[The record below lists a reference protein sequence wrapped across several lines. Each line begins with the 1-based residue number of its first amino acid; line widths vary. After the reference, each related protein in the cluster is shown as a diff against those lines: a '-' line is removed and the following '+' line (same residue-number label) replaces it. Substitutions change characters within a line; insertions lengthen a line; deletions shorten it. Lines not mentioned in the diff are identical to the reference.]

1 MQMRLQ
7 DYVANLTESATA
19 TLFRN
24 AYAIPPEKLTWTQCE
39 QTRSALDQLQECSQ
53 TALVF
58 SKILRGESVEMSP
71 RNFIKAKRERE
82 SWTTI
87 EKCEKHAVTHTLEL
101 MESIRNFPESRLE
114 ERTIA
119 PWGSEVTFGE
129 ILIAQYWN
137 VVWHTGQIAYMQRIW
152 GDKAMH

>member
-53 TALVF
+53 TALV
-58 SKILRGESVEMSP
+58 I
-71 RNFIKAKRERE
+71 
-82 SWTTI
+82 
-87 EKCEKHAVTHTLEL
+87 
-101 MESIRNFPESRLE
+101 
-114 ERTIA
+114 
-119 PWGSEVTFGE
+119 
-129 ILIAQYWN
+129 
-137 VVWHTGQIAYMQRIW
+137 
-152 GDKAMH
+152 

>member
-82 SWTTI
+82 GWTTI
-87 EKCEKHAVTHTLEL
+87 EMCEKHAVTHTLEQL
-101 MESIRNFPESRLE
+101 LLGGVKLPLVRFSLLSTGMLFGIRGKLHTCREFGAIKQCIKGFL
-114 ERTIA
+114 
-119 PWGSEVTFGE
+119 GS
-129 ILIAQYWN
+129 
-137 VVWHTGQIAYMQRIW
+137 
-152 GDKAMH
+152 K